1 MLERYRMSE
10 RTFYT
15 MIQKYSEAREID
27 DYIEDSRTPKL
38 YALFAISNNSIL
50 QKHFPDNLFK

>member
-1 MLERYRMSE
+1 MSE